1 MIAGLLISHITEA
14 IIPGYTLAT
23 VELASLN
30 TENPKENYFSHILNS
45 SVIFCIKNIQLLR
58 EQFFRKDIYMPS
70 YNLQSK

>member
-1 MIAGLLISHITEA
+1 MIAGLLIRHITEA

-30 TENPKENYFSHILNS
+30 TENPEENYFSHILNS

-58 EQFFRKDIYMPS
+58 KQFFRKDIYMPS